1 MRETADLIIRGGTVV
16 DGTGA
21 EPFTGDVAI
30 TGGRISAV
38 GERLAQRGREE
49 IDARGLLVTPGFVD
63 IHTHYDG
70 QVTWE
75 NRLVPSTSHGVTTA
89 LLGNCGVGFAP
100 CRPEDRERLV
110 KLMEGVEDLPEV
122 VLATG
127 LPWNWESFPEYLD
140 ALDARRYDCDI
151 ATQIPHAALR
161 VFAMGQRAVA
171 REAANAGDCALM
183 ARLAGEAIDAGAL
196 GFGTSRTINHRA
208 SDGIPVPTL
217 TAAEDELAAIGAAL
231 GVRGRGVLQLVS
243 DFTDLDTELPML
255 RRVVQRSGRPLSV
268 SLLQWHHAPDK
279 WRKILAWID
288 ACNADGMDIKAQV
301 SGRPIGLNLGF
312 ELSFNPFSY
321 TPTFKS
327 LSGLSVAQRREQL
340 RRPEI
345 RARIVTETPESSGFP
360 GEALL
365 RMWAGIYPLGEQPFY
380 EPVAE
385 GSVAGLAA
393 LRGVTPQ
400 EMAYDLMLEQDAQ
413 AVLMAPT
420 VNFVGNS
427 LDDLLTMMRH
437 PHAIYGLG
445 DGGAHLGF
453 LCDASLPTYMLQYW
467 VRERSRGERLPLA
480 QVVHGLTQR
489 TAQAVGLNDRGV
501 LASGYKADVNLI
513 DFARLALEPP
523 RVRYD
528 LPAGGRRMVQDARGY
543 VATIVSGAV
552 VQRGGKPTG
561 ALPGRLIRGEQ
572 AVPVQA
578 RPALVTRESHGS

>member
-1 MRETADLIIRGGTVV
+1 M
-16 DGTGA
+16 
-21 EPFTGDVAI
+21 
-30 TGGRISAV
+30 
-38 GERLAQRGREE
+38 
-49 IDARGLLVTPGFVD
+49 
-63 IHTHYDG
+63 
-70 QVTWE
+70 
-75 NRLVPSTSHGVTTA
+75 
-89 LLGNCGVGFAP
+89 
-100 CRPEDRERLV
+100 
-110 KLMEGVEDLPEV
+110 
-122 VLATG
+122 
-127 LPWNWESFPEYLD
+127 
-140 ALDARRYDCDI
+140 
-151 ATQIPHAALR
+151 
-161 VFAMGQRAVA
+161 
-171 REAANAGDCALM
+171 
-183 ARLAGEAIDAGAL
+183 
-196 GFGTSRTINHRA
+196 
-208 SDGIPVPTL
+208 
-217 TAAEDELAAIGAAL
+217 
-231 GVRGRGVLQLVS
+231 
-243 DFTDLDTELPML
+243 
-255 RRVVQRSGRPLSV
+255 
-268 SLLQWHHAPDK
+268 
-279 WRKILAWID
+279 
-288 ACNADGMDIKAQV
+288 
-301 SGRPIGLNLGF
+301 
-312 ELSFNPFSY
+312 
-321 TPTFKS
+321 
-327 LSGLSVAQRREQL
+327 
-340 RRPEI
+340 
-345 RARIVTETPESSGFP
+345 
-360 GEALL
+360 
-365 RMWAGIYPLGEQPFY
+365 YPLGEQPFY

-501 LASGYKADVNLI
+501 LASGYKADLNLI

-572 AVPVQA
+572 AVPGQA
-578 RPALVTRESHGS
+578 RPVLVTRESHGS